1 MKKYVKYVDLVMAA
15 LAVVALIMLFLPAVE
30 YSKSYN
36 GLKVV
41 FGYTEKSSLG
51 GLQISSEVFGF
62 SFMNLLTYLL
72 VIGSAVCAVLSY
84 AKKNKVALLVAI
96 VLAIVSAVF
105 FLLTKNFVVIP
116 DGAKKVFEVANTSFA
131 KESKLLAGPIIGA
144 VCMFLSAIAGVV
156 KLVLGKK

>member
-1 MKKYVKYVDLVMAA
+1 MKKYLKYVDLAMAA

-30 YSKSYN
+30 YLDSYN

-41 FGYTEKSSLG
+41 FGYSEESILG
-51 GLQISSEVFGF
+51 KVEVFGF

-72 VIGSAVCAVLSY
+72 VIGSAACAVLSY
-84 AKKNKVALLVAI
+84 VKKNGTMLLVAI
-96 VLAIVSAVF
+96 ALAVVSAVF

-116 DGAKKVFEVANTSFA
+116 DTAKKVFEAANTSFA

-144 VCMFLSAIAGVV
+144 VCMFLSAIAGVA